1 MSLTSTIRAC
11 LHILRPVDR
20 TKYITVLII
29 QACLGILDLIG
40 VGILG
45 VIGALAIR
53 GVQSQQPGDRVTQI
67 LNLLNLDDLT
77 FQWQIASLGIFA
89 LVLLISKTLA
99 TVYFTRKIL
108 FFLGRKAAEISGE
121 LISKTLAQPILG
133 VQSQTSQLVHYG
145 IGSGVS
151 AVALGILGTAS
162 TLIADLSLIVI
173 IGVGITIIDP
183 YIAVIELA
191 FFFIIGLA
199 LYLSTHRRARAT
211 GNKIATLSVES
222 DKQLSDILDIYREV
236 FVRNRRYYLAQDLKE
251 TKAKISTAVAEQ
263 AFYPNISKYVIEVS
277 IISGSVLIA
286 AIQFLKNDASNA
298 AATLSIFL
306 ASASRIAP
314 SLLRLQQNLIQ
325 IQINIGTAEPT
336 LQMMKKMESF
346 KLLLPSE
353 NKMDF
358 SHSGFTP
365 KIELENVYFK
375 YPDSDDY
382 VIRDLK
388 LEISPGTFTAIV
400 GPSGA
405 GKSSLIDLLLGI
417 HKPNKGL
424 IRISDLDPEESIAH
438 WPGAIAYVPQKVGM
452 SDSSIKANIGI
463 GFPLEE
469 IDDNHLSAAIRM
481 SQLDSFISSLPE
493 GVNTKVGER
502 GTKLSGGQK
511 QRIGIARALYTNP
524 KLLILDE
531 ATSSLDGQTEAIIA
545 ESIADMRGSITLIV
559 IAHRLSTVLKADHIV
574 YLDSGNIIFTGTF
587 DEVRKNVPDF
597 DKQANLM
604 GL

>member
-1 MSLTSTIRAC
+1 MSLISTIKAC
-11 LHILRPVDR
+11 LDILRPVDR
-20 TKYITVLII
+20 AKYMSVLVI
-29 QACLGILDLIG
+29 QACLGLLDLIG

-67 LNLLNLDDLT
+67 LKLLNLENFA
-77 FQWQIASLGIFA
+77 FQLQIALLGIFA
-89 LVLLISKTLA
+89 LILLISKTLA

-121 LISKTLAQPILG
+121 LTSKTLAQPILG
-133 VQSQTSQLVHYG
+133 VQSQTSQLIHFG

-151 AVALGILGTAS
+151 AVAIGILGTAS

-173 IGVGITIIDP
+173 IGVGITLIDP
-183 YIAVIELA
+183 YIALAELTL
-191 FFFIIGLA
+191 FSIIGIA
-199 LYLSTHRRARAT
+199 LYLSTHRRARST
-211 GNKIATLSVES
+211 GNKIALLSVES
-222 DKQLSDILDIYREV
+222 DKQLSDILDTYREV
-236 FVRNRRYYLAQDLKE
+236 FVRNQRFYLAQKLKQ
-251 TKAKISTAVAEQ
+251 TKAEIYDAVAEQ

-277 IISGSVLIA
+277 VIAGSVLIA
-286 AIQFLKNDASNA
+286 AFQFLKNDASQA

-325 IQINIGTAEPT
+325 IQSNIGTAEPT
-336 LQMMKKMESF
+336 LQMMKKMKSF
-346 KLLLPSE
+346 KQLMVSQ
-353 NKMDF
+353 NKTDF
-358 SHSGFTP
+358 LHSSFIP
-365 KIELENVYFK
+365 RIKFENVHFK
-375 YPDSDDY
+375 YPDSNSY
-382 VIRDLK
+382 VIRDLN
-388 LEISPGTFTAIV
+388 LEILPGTFTAIV

-417 HKPNKGL
+417 HKPTEGL
-424 IRISDLDPEESIAH
+424 VSISNFEPEESISR
-438 WPGAIAYVPQKVGM
+438 WPGAIAYVPQRVGM
-452 SDSSIKANIGI
+452 SDSSIKENIGI
-463 GFPLEE
+463 GFPPAE
-469 IDDNHLSAAIRM
+469 INDHFLSEAIRM
-481 SQLDSFISSLPE
+481 SQLDRFISSLPA
-493 GVNTKVGER
+493 GVDTHVGER
-502 GTKLSGGQK
+502 GARLSGGQK

-545 ESIADMRGSITLIV
+545 DSIASMRGSITLIV
-559 IAHRLSTVLKADHIV
+559 IAHRLSTVLKADKII
-574 YLDSGNIIFTGTF
+574 YLDLGKIIFAGTF
-587 DEVRKNVPDF
+587 DEVRKSVPDF

>member
-1 MSLTSTIRAC
+1 MGLLSTIKAC
-11 LHILRPVDR
+11 LSILRPVDR
-20 TKYITVLII
+20 TKYLTVLLI

-53 GVQSQQPGDRVTQI
+53 GVQSQQPGDRVSQI
-67 LNLLNLDDLT
+67 LELLNLENLT
-77 FQWQIASLGIFA
+77 FQWQIASLCIFA
-89 LVLLISKTLA
+89 LGLLISKTLA

-133 VQSQTSQLVHYG
+133 VQSQTSQLIHFG

-151 AVALGILGTAS
+151 AVALGILGTGS

-173 IGVGITIIDP
+173 IGVGILLIDP
-183 YIAVIELA
+183 YIAFAELA
-191 FFFIIGLA
+191 FFLIIGIT
-199 LYLSTHRRARAT
+199 LYLSTYRRARAT
-211 GNKIATLSVES
+211 GSKIASLSVES

-236 FVRNRRYYLAQDLKE
+236 FVRNRRHYLSQKLKL
-251 TKAKISTAVAEQ
+251 TKAEIYDAVAQ
-263 AFYPNISKYVIEVS
+263 QTFYPNISKYVIEVS
-277 IISGSVLIA
+277 VIVGSVLIA
-286 AIQFLKNDASNA
+286 AIQFLKNDASQA

-325 IQINIGTAEPT
+325 IQAHIGTAEPT
-336 LQMMKKMESF
+336 LRMIDKMQSF
-346 KLLLPSE
+346 KQLNSDE
-353 NKMDF
+353 KKTDF
-358 SHSGFTP
+358 THDGFIP
-365 KIELENVYFK
+365 KIELEHLYFK
-375 YPDSDDY
+375 YPDSDNY

-388 LEISPGTFTAIV
+388 LEILPGTFTAIV

-417 HKPNKGL
+417 HLPDEGSV
-424 IRISDLDPEESIAH
+424 RISGFDPEESMSR

-463 GFPLEE
+463 GFPVEE
-469 IDDNHLSAAIRM
+469 INDRFLSEAIHM
-481 SQLDSFISSLPE
+481 SQLDEFISILPA
-493 GVNTKVGER
+493 GVNTEVGER
-502 GTKLSGGQK
+502 GAKLSGGQK
-511 QRIGIARALYTNP
+511 QRIGIARALYTKP

-531 ATSSLDGQTEAIIA
+531 ATSSLDGQTEAVIA
-545 ESIADMRGSITLIV
+545 ESIANMRGTMTLIV
-559 IAHRLSTVLKADHIV
+559 VAHRLSTVLKADKVV
-574 YLDSGNIIFTGTF
+574 YLDSGKIIFEGTF
-587 DEVRKNVPDF
+587 NEVRKNVPDF
-597 DKQANLM
+597 DRQAKLM